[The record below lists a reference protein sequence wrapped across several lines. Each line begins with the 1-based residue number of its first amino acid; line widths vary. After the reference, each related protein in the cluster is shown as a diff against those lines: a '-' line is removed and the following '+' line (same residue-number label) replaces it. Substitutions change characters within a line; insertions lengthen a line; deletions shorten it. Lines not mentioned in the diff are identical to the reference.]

1 METKHQILTKAE
13 SLFMRYG
20 IKSVTMD
27 DLAREMGMSKKTLY
41 QYVSNKADLIENI
54 FQLKIEEEQ
63 KMMAQYKQDSINAI
77 DEVLKIAR
85 HVIRELRQFSPTVMY
100 DLQKYY
106 RATYR
111 QMEAYH
117 SRHIIKVIR
126 ENVERGI
133 QEGIYRSN
141 LSPDIVS
148 KLYVAK
154 SSLVAD
160 QELFP
165 LQQYN
170 IEQLFKEHIIYHIY
184 GIASPK
190 GLGIFEKYLKEKQGE
205 IE

>member
-1 METKHQILTKAE
+1 
-13 SLFMRYG
+13 MRYG

-41 QYVSNKADLIENI
+41 QYVSNKAELIEHI

-63 KMMAQYKQDSINAI
+63 KMMAAYKKESTNAI
-77 DEVLKIAR
+77 DEILKIAR
-85 HVIRELRQFSPTVMY
+85 HVIRELRNFSPTVMY

-106 RATYR
+106 RGTYR

-117 SRHIIKVIR
+117 NRHIIRVIR
-126 ENVERGI
+126 ENIERGI
-133 QEGIYRSN
+133 KEGIYRAN
-141 LSPDIVS
+141 QSPDVVS
-148 KLYVAK
+148 KLFVAK

-160 QELFP
+160 KDLFP
-165 LQQYN
+165 LQQYH
-170 IEQLFKEHIIYHIY
+170 IEQLFKEHIIYHIH

-190 GLGIFEKYLKEKQGE
+190 GLELFESYLKDKQGE

>member
-1 METKHQILTKAE
+1 MDTKHQILTKAE

-54 FQLKIEEEQ
+54 FQHKIEEEQ
-63 KMMAQYKQDSINAI
+63 KMMAQYKAESTDAI
-77 DEVLKIAR
+77 DEILKIAR
-85 HVIRELRQFSPTVMY
+85 HVIRELRQFSPSVMY

-106 RATYR
+106 RGTYR
-111 QMEAYH
+111 QMEAFH
-117 SRHIIKVIR
+117 TRHIIKMIR
-126 ENVERGI
+126 ENIERGMK
-133 QEGIYRSN
+133 EGVYRSN
-141 LSPDIVS
+141 LSPDILS

-184 GIASPK
+184 GVASPK
-190 GLGIFEKYLKEKQGE
+190 GLKIFEEYLQDKQGE
-205 IE
+205 ID

>member
-1 METKHQILTKAE
+1 MDTKHQILTKAE

-41 QYVSNKADLIENI
+41 QYVSHKADLIENI

-63 KMMAQYKQDSINAI
+63 KMMAKYKAESTDAI
-77 DEVLKIAR
+77 DEILKIAR
-85 HVIRELRQFSPTVMY
+85 HVIRELRQFSPSVMY

-106 RATYR
+106 RSTYR
-111 QMEAYH
+111 QMEAFH
-117 SRHIIKVIR
+117 TRHIIKMIR
-126 ENVERGI
+126 ENIERGME
-133 QEGIYRSN
+133 EGVYRSN
-141 LSPDIVS
+141 LSPDILS

-184 GIASPK
+184 GVASPK
-190 GLGIFEKYLKEKQGE
+190 GLRIFEQYLEDKQGE
-205 IE
+205 ID

>member
-1 METKHQILTKAE
+1 MDTKHQILTKAE

-41 QYVSNKADLIENI
+41 QYVSHKADLIENI

-63 KMMAQYKQDSINAI
+63 KMMAQYKAESTDAI
-77 DEVLKIAR
+77 DEILKIAR
-85 HVIRELRQFSPTVMY
+85 HVIRELRQFSPSVMY

-106 RATYR
+106 RSTYR
-111 QMEAYH
+111 QMEAFH
-117 SRHIIKVIR
+117 TRHIIKMIR
-126 ENVERGI
+126 ENIERGME
-133 QEGIYRSN
+133 EGVYRSN
-141 LSPDIVS
+141 LSPDILS

-154 SSLVAD
+154 SALVAD

-184 GIASPK
+184 GVASPK
-190 GLGIFEKYLKEKQGE
+190 GLRIFEKYLEDKQGE
-205 IE
+205 ID

>member
-1 METKHQILTKAE
+1 MDVKYQILNKAE

-54 FQLKIEEEQ
+54 FRLKIEEEQ
-63 KMMAQYKQDSINAI
+63 KMMAQYKEESTNAI

-106 RATYR
+106 RGTYR

-133 QEGIYRSN
+133 KEGNYRSN

-165 LQQYN
+165 LQQYH
-170 IEQLFKEHIIYHIY
+170 IERLFKEHIIYHIH
-184 GIASPK
+184 GIASPQ
-190 GLGIFEKYLKEKQGE
+190 GLALFEKYLEAKQGE
-205 IE
+205 ID

>member
-1 METKHQILTKAE
+1 MDVKHQILNKAE

-41 QYVSNKADLIENI
+41 QYVANKAELIENI
-54 FQLKIEEEQ
+54 FQLKIAEEQ
-63 KMMAQYKQDSINAI
+63 QMMATYRKESADAI
-77 DEVLKIAR
+77 DEILKIAR

-106 RATYR
+106 RGTYR

-117 SRHIIKVIR
+117 TRHIIKIIR
-126 ENVERGI
+126 ENIERGI
-133 QEGIYRSN
+133 KEGVYRSN
-141 LSPDIVS
+141 LSPDILS

-160 QELFP
+160 PELFP
-165 LQQYN
+165 LHQYN
-170 IEQLFKEHIIYHIY
+170 IEQLFKEHIIYHLH
-184 GIASPK
+184 GVASPK
-190 GLGIFEKYLKEKQGE
+190 GLEVFEQYLKEKQGS
-205 IE
+205 ID

>member
-1 METKHQILTKAE
+1 MDTKHQILTKAE

-63 KMMAQYKQDSINAI
+63 KMMAQYKAESTDAI
-77 DEVLKIAR
+77 DEILKIAR
-85 HVIRELRQFSPTVMY
+85 HVIRELRQFSPSVMY

-106 RATYR
+106 RPTYR
-111 QMEAYH
+111 QMEAFH
-117 SRHIIKVIR
+117 TRHIIKMIR
-126 ENVERGI
+126 ENIERGMK
-133 QEGIYRSN
+133 EGVYRSN
-141 LSPDIVS
+141 LSPDILS

-184 GIASPK
+184 GVASPK
-190 GLGIFEKYLKEKQGE
+190 GLKIFEQYLEDKQGE
-205 IE
+205 ID